1 MITQAEVINLITKK
15 LPNSQVFV
23 ENIKGNDHLQVT
35 VIASEFHGLSL
46 IKQHQLVYSALK
58 EELASEAIHA
68 LALRTETPNWIMDNL
83 TKDKIQKMI
92 DANPIMV
99 FMKGTKLMP
108 QCGFSNNVVQILNS
122 LGVEFSTF
130 DVLSDFEVREGIKEY
145 SDWPTIPQVYL
156 KGEFLGGSD
165 ILIEMY
171 NTGTLKEKIE
181 IELAS

>member
-1 MITQAEVINLITKK
+1 MNQ
-15 LPNSQVFV
+15 
-23 ENIKGNDHLQVT
+23 
-35 VIASEFHGLSL
+35 L
-46 IKQHQLVYSALK
+46 IK
-58 EELASEAIHA
+58 E
-68 LALRTETPNWIMDNL
+68 
-83 TKDKIQKMI
+83 KIQTLI
-92 DANPIMV
+92 DSNQLMV

-130 DVLSDFEVREGIKEY
+130 DVLSDFEIREGIKEY
-145 SDWPTIPQVYL
+145 SNWPTIPQVYL

-171 NTGTLKEKIE
+171 NSGSLKEKIE

>member
-1 MITQAEVINLITKK
+1 MDQLIKEKIKK
-15 LPNSQVFV
+15 L
-23 ENIKGNDHLQVT
+23 
-35 VIASEFHGLSL
+35 
-46 IKQHQLVYSALK
+46 
-58 EELASEAIHA
+58 
-68 LALRTETPNWIMDNL
+68 
-83 TKDKIQKMI
+83 I
-92 DANPIMV
+92 DSSPIMV
-99 FMKGTKLMP
+99 FMKGSKLMP

-130 DVLSDFEVREGIKEY
+130 DVLSDFEIREGIKEY

-171 NTGTLKEKIE
+171 NSGSLKEKIE